1 MRIVSLIPSATEIV
15 AALGCADQLVGR
27 SHECDFPA
35 SVKTLPICTAPKLD
49 LSGSSTDIDKRVQKS
64 LKTAVAVYEVDKE
77 LLEELAPDVIITQ
90 SQCEICAVSLKDV
103 EAAVCD
109 WVGKDVQIVSL
120 EPISLNDV
128 FDDIHRVAKALNK
141 DTEAD
146 ALVADLKARI
156 SAIHEKTKKISSHP
170 RIACIACIEWTE
182 PMMAAGNWVPEMVP
196 IAGGQDPLGRAG
208 EHSPWMGWDELLEAN
223 PDVVA
228 FMPCGYDLTRTA
240 SEAKSVV
247 ESPQWQDLPAAQQGR
262 AYITNGSDFFNR
274 PGPRLIESLE
284 ILAET
289 PHPETFK
296 FGHEGAGW
304 RTLPSS

>member
-109 WVGKDVQIVSL
+109 WVGKVVQIVSL
-120 EPISLNDV
+120 ESISLNDV

-156 SAIHEKTKKISSHP
+156 SAIHEKTKKISHK
-170 RIACIACIEWTE
+170 
-182 PMMAAGNWVPEMVP
+182 N
-196 IAGGQDPLGRAG
+196 
-208 EHSPWMGWDELLEAN
+208 AN
-223 PDVVA
+223 
-228 FMPCGYDLTRTA
+228 
-240 SEAKSVV
+240 S
-247 ESPQWQDLPAAQQGR
+247 
-262 AYITNGSDFFNR
+262 I
-274 PGPRLIESLE
+274 
-284 ILAET
+284 
-289 PHPETFK
+289 
-296 FGHEGAGW
+296 
-304 RTLPSS
+304 

>member
-49 LSGSSTDIDKRVQKS
+49 LSGSSADIDERVKDA

-120 EPISLNDV
+120 GPMNLNDV
-128 FDDIHRVAKALNK
+128 FDDIHCVAKALDK
-141 DTEAD
+141 VAAAD
-146 ALVADLKARI
+146 ALVADMKSRI
-156 SAIHEKTKKISSHP
+156 DAIHE
-170 RIACIACIEWTE
+170 
-182 PMMAAGNWVPEMVP
+182 
-196 IAGGQDPLGRAG
+196 
-208 EHSPWMGWDELLEAN
+208 
-223 PDVVA
+223 
-228 FMPCGYDLTRTA
+228 
-240 SEAKSVV
+240 
-247 ESPQWQDLPAAQQGR
+247 
-262 AYITNGSDFFNR
+262 
-274 PGPRLIESLE
+274 
-284 ILAET
+284 
-289 PHPETFK
+289 
-296 FGHEGAGW
+296 
-304 RTLPSS
+304 

>member
-49 LSGSSTDIDKRVQKS
+49 LSGSSADIDERVKDA

-120 EPISLNDV
+120 GPMNLNDV
-128 FDDIHRVAKALNK
+128 FDDIHCVAKALDK
-141 DTEAD
+141 VAAAD
-146 ALVADLKARI
+146 ALVADMKSRI
-156 SAIHEKTKKISSHP
+156 DAIHEKTKKIALHP
-170 RIACIACIEWTE
+170 RIACIEWTE
-182 PMMAAGNWVPEMVP
+182 PIMAAGNWVPEMVS

-247 ESPQWQDLPAAQQGR
+247 DSPQWQDLPAAQQGR

-274 PGPRLIESLE
+274 PGPRLVESLE
-284 ILAET
+284 ILAEIL
-289 PHPETFK
+289 HPETFQ
-296 FGHEGAGW
+296 FGHEGTGW
-304 RTLPSS
+304 RPL

>member
-49 LSGSSTDIDKRVQKS
+49 LSGSSADIDERVKDA

-90 SQCEICAVSLKDV
+90 SQCEIFAVSLKDV

-120 EPISLNDV
+120 GPMNLNDV
-128 FDDIHRVAKALNK
+128 FDDIHRVAKALDK
-141 DTEAD
+141 VAAAD
-146 ALVADLKARI
+146 ALVADMKSRI
-156 SAIHEKTKKISSHP
+156 GAIHEKTKKIALHP
-170 RIACIACIEWTE
+170 RIACIEWTE
-182 PMMAAGNWVPEMVP
+182 PIMAAGNWVPEMVS

-228 FMPCGYDLTRTA
+228 FMPCGYGLTRTA

-247 ESPQWQDLPAAQQGR
+247 VSPQWQDLPAAQQGR

-274 PGPRLIESLE
+274 PGPRLVESLE
-284 ILAET
+284 ILAEIL
-289 PHPETFK
+289 HPETFQ
-296 FGHEGAGW
+296 FGHEGTGW
-304 RTLPSS
+304 RPL

>member
-35 SVKTLPICTAPKLD
+35 SVKSLPICTAPKLD
-49 LSGSSTDIDKRVQKS
+49 LSGSSADSDKRVQEA
-64 LKTAVAVYEVDKE
+64 LKTAVAVYDIDKE

-90 SQCEICAVSLKDV
+90 SQCEICAVNLKDV

-120 EPISLNDV
+120 EPMNLNDV

-141 DTEAD
+141 VSAAD
-146 ALVADLKARI
+146 SLVADMKSRI
-156 SAIHEKTKKISSHP
+156 AAIYEKTKKIPSHP
-170 RIACIACIEWTE
+170 RIACIEWTE
-182 PMMAAGNWVPEMVP
+182 PMMAAGNRVPEMVS

-240 SEAKSVV
+240 SEAKSIVN
-247 ESPQWQDLPAAQQGR
+247 SPKWQDLPAAQQGR
-262 AYITNGSDFFNR
+262 TYITHGSDFFNR
-274 PGPRLIESLE
+274 LGPRLVESLK
-284 ILAET
+284 ILAEIL
-289 PHPETFK
+289 HPETFQ
-296 FGHEGAGW
+296 FGHEGTGW
-304 RTLPSS
+304 RPLSGT